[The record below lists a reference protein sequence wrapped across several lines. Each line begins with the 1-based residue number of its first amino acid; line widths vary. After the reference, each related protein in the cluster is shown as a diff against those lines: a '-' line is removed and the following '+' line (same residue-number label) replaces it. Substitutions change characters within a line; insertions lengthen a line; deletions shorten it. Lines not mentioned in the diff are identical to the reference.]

1 MSFLYV
7 QDFEPSSAHQ
17 RREVSEDGQGGARNT
32 DVRQGQEGHTRQQGV
47 NRNTSL
53 VDALED
59 LGGLSLHGKLEKSSR
74 SDIHI
79 RIGGRENEEE
89 NAAVDECRQELDTSK
104 SNGDNERAGGGV
116 GGAVQIDGR

>member
-1 MSFLYV
+1 MSFLYA
-7 QDFEPSSAHQ
+7 QNFGPPSAHQ

-53 VDALED
+53 VDTLED
-59 LGGLSLHGKLEKSSR
+59 LGGLSLHGKLEKGSG

-104 SNGDNERAGGGV
+104 SNCDNEGTSCGV
-116 GGAVQIDGR
+116 GGAVQKDGR